1 MVEARWAVEGAD
13 RRLVWVTVKVSG
25 TENDDYLAHFITKE
39 FVDAEAE
46 TMQQVSS
53 GLLEQGTCS

>member
-1 MVEARWAVEGAD
+1 M
-13 RRLVWVTVKVSG
+13 KVSG

-46 TMQQVSS
+46 TMQQVSP
-53 GLLEQGTCS
+53 GLLKQGTCSDSGASGKLMCDVL